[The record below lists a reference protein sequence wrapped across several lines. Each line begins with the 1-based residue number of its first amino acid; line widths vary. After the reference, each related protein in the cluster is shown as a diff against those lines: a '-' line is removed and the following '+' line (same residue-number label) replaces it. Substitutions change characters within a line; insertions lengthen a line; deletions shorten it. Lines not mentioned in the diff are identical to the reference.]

1 MIHGLLVGLPLTLT
15 AIVTYIVTGD
25 WPALLN
31 MAKLTVLAI
40 IQLF

>member
-1 MIHGLLVGLPLTLT
+1 MIHGLLVGLPLTIT

-25 WPALLN
+25 WTALFE

-40 IQLF
+40 TQMF